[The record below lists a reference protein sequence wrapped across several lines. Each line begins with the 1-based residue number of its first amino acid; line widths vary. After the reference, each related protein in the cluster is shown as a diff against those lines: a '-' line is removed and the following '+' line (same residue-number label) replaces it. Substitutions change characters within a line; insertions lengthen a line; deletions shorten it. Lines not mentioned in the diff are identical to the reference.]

1 MPEMQNEPGYAGY
14 EAELRDKLE
23 RLYRAEV
30 APGVLVLFTSRETMR
45 RVARALPADMGAVT
59 LVQDGRPVPELVS
72 QHKAAID
79 AGNRSIL
86 MGLDSMSEGLDLP
99 GRYCGHVIITR
110 LPFAVP
116 GDPVEEARR
125 EHLGKAWFEQAYLA
139 DMLTMLIQGTGRLIR
154 REDDFGVITV
164 LDKRLWTKRYCKIA
178 FAALP
183 SFTRGE
189 KLRHYFEMV
198 KDRGFDKALA
208 SKAKAEK
215 APKLEVIKGGAPE
228 TPVVE
233 VTKPAAPAPKP
244 KAAPK
249 VEDPLASLKRL
260 VQQPTPV
267 HASMVCSFD
276 MLRAVV
282 ARVIPFAKGPFASH
296 ETDYL
301 LDSKTHPCLPPG
313 TPASAFAERQMP
325 EAVMLALRI
334 RNLPW
339 DTAAPAWFQVLSL
352 RPDLLQYVD
361 VLRSHRTNLHDDRKE
376 HLSPD
381 VCMEQ
386 LSRGFVGLGYPGN
399 DMLFEAL
406 GRIEADVMAVLSE
419 SFCVPSRDL
428 MLEMPSAAQA
438 LARTMRRRK

>member
-1 MPEMQNEPGYAGY
+1 
-14 EAELRDKLE
+14 
-23 RLYRAEV
+23 
-30 APGVLVLFTSRETMR
+30 MR
-45 RVARALPADMGAVT
+45 RVARELPADMGAVT
-59 LVQDGRPVPELVS
+59 LVQDHRPIPELVA

-79 AGNRSIL
+79 AGKRSIL

-125 EHLGKAWFEQAYLA
+125 EHLGKDWFEQAYLA

-189 KLRHYFEMV
+189 KLRQYFEMV
-198 KDRGFDKALA
+198 RSRGLDKAPS

-215 APKLEVIKGGAPE
+215 TPKLEVVKTSAPA
-228 TPVVE
+228 TPEAAAEKPVTPAA
-233 VTKPAAPAPKP
+233 TKPKVAKP
-244 KAAPK
+244 K
-249 VEDPLASLKRL
+249 EDPLATLQRFA
-260 VQQPTPV
+260 QQPTPV
-267 HASMVCSFD
+267 HASMVCSFE
-276 MLRAVV
+276 MLRPVV

-296 ETDYL
+296 ETAYL
-301 LDSKTHPCLPPG
+301 ADSKVHPCLPAG
-313 TPASAFAERQMP
+313 TPASTFAERQMP
-325 EAVMLALRI
+325 ETAMLALRF

-339 DTAAPAWFQVLSL
+339 DAAAPAWLQVLSL
-352 RPDLLQYVD
+352 RPDLLQFAD
-361 VLRSHRTNLHDDRKE
+361 VLRSHRGGLQDERKAL
-376 HLSPD
+376 LSSD
-381 VCMEQ
+381 ECQEQ
-386 LSRGFVGLGYPGN
+386 LLRGFAGLGYPGN
-399 DMLFEAL
+399 DALFEAL

-419 SFCVPSRDL
+419 SFCVPSRDF
-428 MLEMPSAAQA
+428 MLEMPTAAQA